1 MYNFFPLNLSSY
13 LDRVGMCV
21 VGQLPHQD
29 IIEAYMMTTSLKSNN
44 NAEVPKMPLF
54 EVVLI
59 LYIGQAGSNTGDH
72 LAQTLFYWLRDQ
84 SLKGGND
91 LL

>member
-1 MYNFFPLNLSSY
+1 MYNFFSLNLSSY

-29 IIEAYMMTTSLKSNN
+29 IIEACMMTTSLKSNN
-44 NAEVPKMPLF
+44 NAKVPKMPLF

-72 LAQTLFYWLRDQ
+72 LAQTLFYWLRD
-84 SLKGGND
+84 
-91 LL
+91 